1 MEAFRRALQEVPKS
15 GEVWCEGAR
24 LFMTG
29 PHKNLAQA
37 KKFLQFAVYFTPQYG
52 DSFIE
57 YMRMDM
63 MFTGGKKLK
72 KLQELCFNSE
82 PNYGTLW
89 NYCKTCPYQSIHQ
102 VLEVAKAFL
111 DNNHGPLSLDMKDQ
125 FQPTDDDRQKWLN
138 LFSSEL
144 VKA

>member
-1 MEAFRRALQEVPKS
+1 MEAFRKALQEVPKS

-24 LFMTG
+24 LFMIG
-29 PHKNLAQA
+29 EHKNLLRA

-57 YMRMDM
+57 YMRMDLLL
-63 MFTGGKKLK
+63 TGGKKLQQLK
-72 KLQELCFNSE
+72 ELCFNSE

-89 NYCKTCPYQSIHQ
+89 NYCKTCPYQTTHQ
-102 VLEVAKAFL
+102 VLDVAKAFL
-111 DNNHGPLSLDMKDQ
+111 DNHHALLSLYMEDQ
-125 FQPTDDDRQKWLN
+125 FQATDDDRQKWLN